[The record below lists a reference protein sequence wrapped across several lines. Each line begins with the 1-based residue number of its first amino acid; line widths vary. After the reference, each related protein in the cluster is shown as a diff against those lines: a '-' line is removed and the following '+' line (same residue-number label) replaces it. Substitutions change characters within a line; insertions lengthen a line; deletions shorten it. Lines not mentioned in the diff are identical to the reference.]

1 VRAYRALLALLLP
14 PRFRRGFAD
23 EMALVF
29 AELHRDALASGGAAR
44 GLRALGAELPGL
56 VALAV
61 RERRAE
67 RAARAHRP
75 ITPFRNA
82 SMTDSLLQD
91 LRFAG
96 RALRRSPGFAAVA
109 VLTLALGVGANT
121 AIFSIVNGVLL
132 RPLALHEPDRLVALG
147 EGSRDGS
154 PTDVNSTSPGSF
166 LDWRRQ
172 ARALRIAGWG
182 GSSGTLTGVG
192 EPERLTGANAIGGLL
207 EVLGV
212 PARLGRTLT
221 EADEDPASDPVIVLS
236 HAAWRRL
243 YGEDPSVV
251 GRTLTLN
258 GTPRTIVG
266 IMPPDF
272 RFPDGAVEYWVPAR
286 FDPAFRANRDQYF
299 IAAVGRLA
307 PGATVERARA
317 EMATIAARLRRDW
330 PLYNTDLRIV
340 VRPLQETIV
349 EGARTRL
356 LVLMG
361 AVGFVLLI
369 TCANL
374 GNLLLARATGR
385 RREIAIRQ
393 ALGAG
398 RARVVRQLLT
408 ESVLLAL
415 AGGAAGVL
423 VGKGLLELLLAAPA
437 TAALPRADEIA
448 LDPRVLLFT
457 LGISVAAGLAFGSL
471 PAWHLARGRSSDAL
485 REGARG
491 SGGHAWARSALVV
504 SELALAMV
512 LLTGAGLLLRTF
524 ALLQRVDPGVATDH
538 LLTFS
543 VSRSGENTGFF
554 PASLERVRALPGV
567 RSAAL
572 VSQLP
577 VTGRGIG
584 AWFNRLDRPLPP
596 GVTPDAE
603 AYRVVTPEYFATVGL
618 PLLRGRL
625 LSPDDRRGRA
635 AVVVSEALAR
645 KHYRG
650 EDPLGKD
657 IYLGAPDNRLFDR
670 ATIVGV
676 VGDTR
681 DAGLGSDPLP
691 TVYIPLAV
699 MPEWPFLSYVIR
711 TAGDPAAIAGA
722 ARAAIRELDAAAPI
736 RDVRTFDAVLAESV
750 APARWSLI
758 LLGAFAAVA
767 LVMAALGVFG
777 VLTFAV
783 TQRTR
788 ELGIRIALGAAPAAV
803 RRMVVRQGLGLATGG
818 LALGAAGAL
827 TLTRL
832 MTSLLYGV
840 APHDPATIAGV
851 ALLLLAVALLASW
864 LPARRATRVDPMV
877 ALRTE

>member
-1 VRAYRALLALLLP
+1 
-14 PRFRRGFAD
+14 
-23 EMALVF
+23 
-29 AELHRDALASGGAAR
+29 
-44 GLRALGAELPGL
+44 
-56 VALAV
+56 
-61 RERRAE
+61 
-67 RAARAHRP
+67 
-75 ITPFRNA
+75 
-82 SMTDSLLQD
+82 
-91 LRFAG
+91 
-96 RALRRSPGFAAVA
+96 
-109 VLTLALGVGANT
+109 
-121 AIFSIVNGVLL
+121 
-132 RPLALHEPDRLVALG
+132 
-147 EGSRDGS
+147 
-154 PTDVNSTSPGSF
+154 
-166 LDWRRQ
+166 
-172 ARALRIAGWG
+172 
-182 GSSGTLTGVG
+182 
-192 EPERLTGANAIGGLL
+192 
-207 EVLGV
+207 
-212 PARLGRTLT
+212 
-221 EADEDPASDPVIVLS
+221 
-236 HAAWRRL
+236 
-243 YGEDPSVV
+243 
-251 GRTLTLN
+251 
-258 GTPRTIVG
+258 
-266 IMPPDF
+266 
-272 RFPDGAVEYWVPAR
+272 
-286 FDPAFRANRDQYF
+286 
-299 IAAVGRLA
+299 
-307 PGATVERARA
+307 
-317 EMATIAARLRRDW
+317 
-330 PLYNTDLRIV
+330 
-340 VRPLQETIV
+340 
-349 EGARTRL
+349 
-356 LVLMG
+356 
-361 AVGFVLLI
+361 
-369 TCANL
+369 
-374 GNLLLARATGR
+374 
-385 RREIAIRQ
+385 
-393 ALGAG
+393 
-398 RARVVRQLLT
+398 
-408 ESVLLAL
+408 
-415 AGGAAGVL
+415 
-423 VGKGLLELLLAAPA
+423 
-437 TAALPRADEIA
+437 
-448 LDPRVLLFT
+448 
-457 LGISVAAGLAFGSL
+457 
-471 PAWHLARGRSSDAL
+471 
-485 REGARG
+485 
-491 SGGHAWARSALVV
+491 
-504 SELALAMV
+504 
-512 LLTGAGLLLRTF
+512 
-524 ALLQRVDPGVATDH
+524 
-538 LLTFS
+538 
-543 VSRSGENTGFF
+543 
-554 PASLERVRALPGV
+554 
-567 RSAAL
+567 
-572 VSQLP
+572 
-577 VTGRGIG
+577 
-584 AWFNRLDRPLPP
+584 
-596 GVTPDAE
+596 VTPQ
-603 AYRVVTPEYFATVGL
+603 YFATVGL